1 MLIRDWMTTEVI
13 TVSPGVSMMKASR
26 LMKEHKVHRLPVVDE
41 DGALVGIVSDRDIK
55 DASPSKATTLDM
67 HELYYLL
74 AEIKVQDIMTRQP
87 VSMRGD
93 DSVEQAAL
101 LMVERHFGGIPV
113 VDEAGKVVG
122 IITESDIFKVFINLT
137 GALSGGLQLA
147 FELSPAGGG
156 LREVLNALREHDGR
170 VVSVLTAQKD
180 EENRMVYIRVG
191 DLEPAAQKALIA
203 DMRERFNLL
212 YWHPRV

>member
-1 MLIRDWMTTEVI
+1 MLIRDWMTKEVI

-26 LMKEHKVHRLPVVDE
+26 LMREHKVHRLPVVGE
-41 DGALVGIVSDRDIK
+41 DGSLVGIISDRDIK

-74 AEIKVQDIMTRQP
+74 AEIKVQEIMTRQP

-101 LMVERHFGGIPV
+101 VMVERHFGGIPV
-113 VDEAGKVVG
+113 VDEADKVVG

-147 FELSPAGGG
+147 FELSPSGGG
-156 LREVLNALREHDGR
+156 LREVLNALREHEGR

-180 EENRMVYIRVG
+180 EGNRMVYIRVG
-191 DLEPAAQKALIA
+191 DLDTAAQKALIA

-212 YWHPRV
+212 YWHPRA